1 MAVEDRLLTLLA
13 AHTGL
18 DENAIDLADSLWI
31 SEGGFLDAQSA
42 NTLLDEVEGEFGIDI
57 DERDS
62 GDIST
67 VGDLLR
73 MVEALS
79 GEERPGQYPG

>member
-1 MAVEDRLLTLLA
+1 MAVEDRLISLLA

-18 DENAIDLADSLWI
+18 DENAIDLEDSLWI
-31 SEGGFLDAQSA
+31 DEGGFLDVEAA

-62 GDIST
+62 GDVST

-73 MVEALS
+73 MVETLS
-79 GEERPGQYPG
+79 NEERPGQFPK